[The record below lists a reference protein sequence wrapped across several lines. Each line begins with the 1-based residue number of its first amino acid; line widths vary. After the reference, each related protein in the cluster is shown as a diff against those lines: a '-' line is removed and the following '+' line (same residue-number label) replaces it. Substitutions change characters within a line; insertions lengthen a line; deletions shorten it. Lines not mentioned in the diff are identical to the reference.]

1 MNATR
6 MKASGV
12 EPSRM
17 SAPRVEPS
25 SMKASRAEASSTVCH
40 HAGRG
45 NGAKSND
52 SSAYNEC
59 SRH

>member
-1 MNATR
+1 MNAPR

-12 EPSRM
+12 
-17 SAPRVEPS
+17 APS

-40 HAGRG
+40 YAGRG
-45 NGAKSND
+45 NGAKGNG

-59 SRH
+59 SWHQSISWP

>member
-1 MNATR
+1 MNAPR

-12 EPSRM
+12 
-17 SAPRVEPS
+17 APS

-40 HAGRG
+40 YAGRG
-45 NGAKSND
+45 NGAKGNG

-59 SRH
+59 SWHQSIS